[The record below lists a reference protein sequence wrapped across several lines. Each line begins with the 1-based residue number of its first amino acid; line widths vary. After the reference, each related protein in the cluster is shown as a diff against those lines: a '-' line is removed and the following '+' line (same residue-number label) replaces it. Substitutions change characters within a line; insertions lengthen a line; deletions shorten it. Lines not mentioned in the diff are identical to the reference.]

1 VLHFQKNLGNSVK
14 IIRGFKGRY
23 FSLSAITA
31 TTNAT
36 TLHAKH
42 SSFIQ
47 QHPQFI
53 SRESESESPP
63 PLDILLLENC
73 TLDLR
78 KNPVAKKACHCSIVF
93 LQRTLQLFHQLRF
106 FIKKLCPCR
115 KTKSGLAPP
124 LHFSF

>member
-1 VLHFQKNLGNSVK
+1 VLHFQKNKGDRVRIAK
-14 IIRGFKGRY
+14 GFKGKY
-23 FSLSAITA
+23 FSLSAIAVTA
-31 TTNAT
+31 NTT
-36 TLHAKH
+36 TLHAQNSIYAH
-42 SSFIQ
+42 
-47 QHPQFI
+47 HLPQFA

-63 PLDILLLENC
+63 PLDELLLESC

-124 LHFSF
+124 LFFSF